1 MGVEGAS
8 IHGTSI
14 LFLLEA
20 NPGPGLGVLFAC
32 MRYGS
37 KKARNGATA
46 AAFVQAIGGIHEVY
60 FPFILMN
67 PLLIIAPILGGATG
81 TFIFQLSK
89 VGLRSP
95 ASPGSILAILT
106 NTPNHMWSGVLA
118 GVLVSTLV
126 SFLLPILF

>member
-1 MGVEGAS
+1 M
-8 IHGTSI
+8 
-14 LFLLEA
+14 
-20 NPGPGLGVLFAC
+20 VL
-32 MRYGS
+32 

>member
-81 TFIFQLSK
+81 TFIFQMSK